1 RPSAVALHFARHDQL
16 TVGLPPT
23 RMRPCWAHNR
33 NTSRL
38 GGWYSQFIQDTE
50 WKDGSQSSFRV

>member
-1 RPSAVALHFARHDQL
+1 MQAKNDRRTDYTLKITGRAGSKNEWHE
-16 TVGLPPT
+16 
-23 RMRPCWAHNR
+23 NR

>member
-1 RPSAVALHFARHDQL
+1 MQAKNDRRTDYRPKITGRAGSKKEWHE
-16 TVGLPPT
+16 
-23 RMRPCWAHNR
+23 NR